1 MSNKARSC
9 QTCGGLIPAYTTAYT
24 LRLQLFAEGGEIHI
38 TPDDLAEDH
47 ERRLLELYREAEGA
61 DPQEM
66 MDTVFESYT
75 LTICERCRREF
86 HDHFMQFLKNLKDKI

>member
-1 MSNKARSC
+1 MLNNARAC
-9 QTCGGLIPAYTTAYT
+9 QTCGATIPAFTTAYT

-47 ERRLLELYREAEGA
+47 ERRLLELYREAECA

-66 MDTVFESYT
+66 MDEVFESYT
-75 LTICERCRREF
+75 LTICERCRHEF
-86 HDHFMQFLKNLKDKI
+86 HDHFMQFLKSLKDTI